1 VSSGAWEVGA
11 LAWSVRVGHDHRLP
25 TGDDDATG
33 PDRRATDRPIPQA
46 VDRRDMAD
54 TSPTGAVRA
63 EPGSDGDADAGVD
76 ADAEDGP
83 TLADRLALVESL
95 VWAGFALFVAVLVG
109 GVVASP
115 FFLGGATPAD
125 VGTDA
130 LVFFALVGAAAA
142 GTVLLV
148 AAQVAF
154 E

>member
-1 VSSGAWEVGA
+1 
-11 LAWSVRVGHDHRLP
+11 
-25 TGDDDATG
+25 
-33 PDRRATDRPIPQA
+33 
-46 VDRRDMAD
+46 MAD

-63 EPGSDGDADAGVD
+63 EPGSGANSDARADADADG
-76 ADAEDGP
+76 DGP

-115 FFLGGATPAD
+115 FLLGGATLAD

-148 AAQVAF
+148 AAQVVF
-154 E
+154 G